1 MEPLIRIGDKLIKR
15 QKINSAIDRI
25 LELRATGLSQ
35 REVAKRLGLE
45 RTFISRVEGLGEIRQ
60 GQRIALIGFPV
71 LNIPELNLIAEEMG
85 VEFTY
90 LLTDQERW
98 SLVLEKQGLDFLN
111 FLMNLIMQLRTYD
124 VVVVI
129 GSNLRISM
137 AKTLLDKEVVPL
149 YLGESPIEG
158 DKWVDPELLRQII
171 QACRLRTD
179 GLDQNERGSLVEKD
193 S

>member
-1 MEPLIRIGDKLIKR
+1 METIIRIGDKLIKR
-15 QKINSAIDRI
+15 QKINSVIDRI

-60 GQRIALIGFPV
+60 GRRIALIGFPI
-71 LNIPELNLIAEEMG
+71 LNKPELNQIADEMG
-85 VEFTY
+85 VEFAY

-98 SLVLEKQGLDFLN
+98 SLVSEKQGLDFLN
-111 FLMNLIMQLRTYD
+111 FLMTFIMQLRTYD

-129 GSNLRISM
+129 GSNLRIKM
-137 AKTLLDKEVVPL
+137 AQTLLDKEVVPL
-149 YLGESPIEG
+149 YLGESPIDR
-158 DKWVDPELLRQII
+158 DKWVDPELLRQIL
-171 QACRLRTD
+171 QACQLKTD
-179 GLDQNERGSLVEKD
+179 RPDQSERGSLVEKD

>member
-1 MEPLIRIGDKLIKR
+1 MKALIRIGDKLINR
-15 QKINSAIDRI
+15 QKINSVIDRI

-71 LNIPELNLIAEEMG
+71 LNKPELNLIAEEMG

-129 GSNLRISM
+129 GSNLRINM

-171 QACRLRTD
+171 QACQQKTD
-179 GLDQNERGSLVEKD
+179 GLDQNERGSLLEED

>member
-1 MEPLIRIGDKLIKR
+1 METLIRIGDKLIKR
-15 QKINSAIDRI
+15 QKINSVIDRI

-60 GQRIALIGFPV
+60 GQRLALIGFPV
-71 LNIPELNLIAEEMG
+71 LNKPELNQIAEEMG

-111 FLMNLIMQLRTYD
+111 FLMNFIMQLRAYD

-129 GSNLRISM
+129 GSNLRIKM
-137 AKTLLDKEVVPL
+137 AQTLLEKEVIPL

-171 QACRLRTD
+171 QACRQKTD

>member
-1 MEPLIRIGDKLIKR
+1 MIRIGDKLIKR

>member
-1 MEPLIRIGDKLIKR
+1 METLIRIGDKLIKR
-15 QKINSAIDRI
+15 QKINSVIDRI

-45 RTFISRVEGLGEIRQ
+45 RTFISRVEGLGEIRP

-71 LNIPELNLIAEEMG
+71 LNKQELNLVADEMG
-85 VEFTY
+85 VEFIC
-90 LLTDQERW
+90 LLTDRERW
-98 SLVLEKQGLDFLN
+98 GLVSEQPGLDSLN
-111 FLMNLIMQLRTYD
+111 FLMNLIMQLRSYD

-129 GSNLRISM
+129 GSDLRIKM

-149 YLGESPIEG
+149 YLGASPIEG
-158 DKWVDPELLRQII
+158 DKWVDPEMLRQILS
-171 QACRLRTD
+171 ACKLKKD
-179 GLDQNERGSLVEKD
+179 GTDQNERGTLVEKD